1 MKLNYK
7 RTLFVGFAFF
17 LILVFWQT
25 YDTIVPKIL
34 TDKFGLGQTAS
45 GVIMAIDNVLALFML
60 PLFGTLSDKC
70 KSRFGRRTPFIVVGT
85 VVACVCFIMMSVAD
99 NVQLAKLKDVT
110 PEAENS
116 LSVLYDADLTVK
128 ITTDRVDGEFKEL
141 KDPIEIKLTE
151 KFDREY
157 FTSIEAEDENGK
169 VTDEY
174 NAYVIPA
181 RQAYAAKVTQEN
193 PGGLIFFI
201 SMLLLTLIAMATFR
215 SPAVALM
222 PDVTIKPLRSKGN
235 AVINLMGA
243 VGGILVLILGIIMG
257 TGNYKNALMGYIPF
271 FSIVA
276 AIMLIAL
283 VVFVLTVREPQ
294 FAREMEEESRRLG
307 IDTEGDDESDEI
319 KNASGSRKLSRGE
332 LISLFMILASVILW
346 YMGYNAVS
354 SKYSVYAT
362 NVLQLDYNLTLMIS
376 TGAAIVSYLPVGII
390 SSKFGRKKMIM
401 AGVVMLGVA
410 FLVASFMRSGS
421 SLAVMNTMFVL
432 AGIGWATINV
442 NSYPMVVELARG
454 GDVGKYTGFYYTA
467 SMAAQTVTPILSGFF
482 MDIKMTSLFVYATVC
497 VFAALIT
504 MFFVKHGDID
514 KTVKE

>member
-7 RTLFVGFAFF
+7 RTIFVGFAFF
-17 LILVFWQT
+17 LILTFWQT
-25 YDTIVPKIL
+25 YDTIIPKIL

-45 GVIMAIDNVLALFML
+45 GAIMAIDNILALFML

-70 KSRFGRRTPFIVVGT
+70 KSRFGKRTPFIVIGT
-85 VVACVCFIMMSVAD
+85 LVACVCFVMMSVAD
-99 NVQLAKLKDVT
+99 SAQLARLKDVT

-128 ITTDRVDGEFKEL
+128 ITKDQVDGEFKEL
-141 KDPIEIKLTE
+141 KDPKEIKLTE
-151 KFDREY
+151 KFTREE
-157 FTSIEAEDENGK
+157 FTAIMAEDENGK

-181 RQAYAAKVTQEN
+181 RQAYAAKVTAEN

-235 AVINLMGA
+235 AIINLMGA
-243 VGGILVLILGIIMG
+243 TGGITVLILGIIFG
-257 TGNYKNALMGYIPF
+257 TGNYKNALMNYIPF
-271 FSIVA
+271 FSVVA
-276 AIMLIAL
+276 VIMLAAL
-283 VVFVLTVREPQ
+283 AVFVLTVREPQ

-307 IDTEGDDESDEI
+307 IDTEGDAESDEI
-319 KNASGSRKLSRGE
+319 KSASGNRRLSKGE
-332 LISLFMILASVILW
+332 LVSLFLILASVILW

-376 TGAAIVSYLPVGII
+376 TAAAIVSYVPVGII
-390 SSKFGRKKMIM
+390 SSRFGRKKMII
-401 AGVVMLGVA
+401 AGVIMLGTA

-421 SLAVMNTMFVL
+421 PLAVMNAMFVL

-482 MDIKMTSLFVYATVC
+482 MDIKMTSLFVYDTIC
-497 VFAALIT
+497 VFAALLT
-504 MFFVKHGDID
+504 MLPVRHGD
-514 KTVKE
+514 TVTEN